1 MFQKVWHRM
10 FYGKCSNTFESHRVS
25 IDKAPV
31 LSKTLNGIRVFES
44 SIERIHAN
52 GGNSIMPL
60 VRIFTSFRVQFVGYI
75 AGSGD
80 QVPRIVPAP
89 HKYPET
95 T

>member
-1 MFQKVWHRM
+1 M

-75 AGSGD
+75 AAVIRSLGSFLHPINI
-80 QVPRIVPAP
+80 QKP
-89 HKYPET
+89 HKLT
-95 T
+95 ILSG